1 MSELYSSIE
10 DSVRPISTN
19 YSPSTATI
27 PTYTNPKAQETP
39 NSHIITN
46 IVTVITNILNSI
58 DNHNYTDDD
67 ELNLEKCLFNIQY
80 KLKSP
85 TVPTN
90 IKDSLNKVKNMLN
103 KLTDTNN
110 LLEDLYIFNNCLIVF
125 NDKLNQPLDYK
136 LLDNKL
142 THNVDIPKKSKK
154 SLFNKVFMY
163 LSVIGILYLCYS
175 YESR

>member
-1 MSELYSSIE
+1 MSEIYSSIE
-10 DSVRPISTN
+10 DSVRPISTD
-19 YSPSTATI
+19 YLDSTTTI

-46 IVTVITNILNSI
+46 IITVISNILNSI
-58 DNHNYTDDD
+58 DKHNYANDD
-67 ELNLEKCLFNIQY
+67 ELNLEKCLFNIQH

-110 LLEDLYIFNNCLIVF
+110 LLEDLYILNNCLIIF
-125 NDKLNQPLDYK
+125 NDKLNKPLDYK
-136 LLDNKL
+136 LLDNKI
-142 THNVDIPKKSKK
+142 TNYTNIPKKSKK
-154 SLFNKVFMY
+154 SLFNKVFLY
-163 LSVIGILYLCYS
+163 ISVIGILYLCYS